1 MFLIYGSL
9 HFHWSH
15 YSKLSFLP
23 LCLSAI
29 DFCGVRYFFSLLSL
43 SLYLLLSLSLVLT
56 RSTLF
61 VGKYIHSSIRL
72 RYDVDA
78 FWIVF
83 MHFTLVCINK
93 IMCRMHIA
101 FNDRV
106 GENKKMTTNWK
117 SMIFNRVIILFEFFF
132 PIFVELIFFFLFICM
147 IIRRSFSLAVYS
159 NRFGSC
165 FFFLSFLLTLSPWQ
179 RINNT

>member
-29 DFCGVRYFFSLLSL
+29 EFLWRSLFFFIALTVTISLAVSVTG
-43 SLYLLLSLSLVLT
+43 SHSFNTICWKV
-56 RSTLF
+56 
-61 VGKYIHSSIRL
+61 YIHSSIRL

-106 GENKKMTTNWK
+106 SENKKMTTNWK
-117 SMIFNRVIILFEFFF
+117 SMIFNRVIILFEFFSPF
-132 PIFVELIFFFLFICM
+132 SSSWFFFLVHM
-147 IIRRSFSLAVYS
+147 YDYPSLFFACCIFESV
-159 NRFGSC
+159 RFV
-165 FFFLSFLLTLSPWQ
+165 FFFSFFLVNIITM
-179 RINNT
+179 TTY

>member
-29 DFCGVRYFFSLLSL
+29 EFLWRSLFFFIALTVTISLAVSVTG
-43 SLYLLLSLSLVLT
+43 SHSFNTICWKV
-56 RSTLF
+56 
-61 VGKYIHSSIRL
+61 YIHSSIRL

-101 FNDRV
+101 FNGRV
-106 GENKKMTTNWK
+106 SENKKMTTNWK
-117 SMIFNRVIILFEFFF
+117 SMIFNRVIILFEFFSPF
-132 PIFVELIFFFLFICM
+132 SSSWFFFLFICM

-165 FFFLSFLLTLSPWQ
+165 FFFFLSC
-179 RINNT
+179 